1 MKDFIGRELAEG
13 DFVAMMLP
21 GYRSL
26 VLGKIVKFT
35 PKKVRVA
42 YTYQRRNED
51 TAVDPRDLV
60 KLDGPD
66 FTTYLLKLK

>member
-1 MKDFIGRELAEG
+1 MKDLIGRELAIN
-13 DFVAMMLP
+13 DYVALMLP

-26 VLGKIVKFT
+26 IVGRIVKFT

-51 TAVDPRDLV
+51 SAIDPCELV